1 MTRKRKFLLGAVAA
15 VGVGAIAVAFTGPG
29 SQALNTAK
37 LELVSSAIATPHG
50 GRHRGHGI
58 RHLCDDARTE
68 RLDAGIRFVEAF
80 FSFNDEQKPAWE
92 ALEAALREGSETIG
106 QHCAAMRGKPSDTP
120 GRFERLETL
129 LTAGLDV
136 VRKVR
141 PAFARFYATLNDD
154 QKAAVDRITDMSR
167 HRRG

>member
-1 MTRKRKFLLGAVAA
+1 MLGAVVAI
-15 VGVGAIAVAFTGPG
+15 GVGAVAVAFTGPG

-37 LELVSSAIATPHG
+37 LELVSSAIAHG
-50 GRHRGHGI
+50 GSHRGHGI
-58 RHLCDDARTE
+58 RHLCGDARTE
-68 RLDAGIRFVEAF
+68 RLDAGVRFVEAF

-92 ALEAALREGSETIG
+92 ALEAALREGSDTVG
-106 QHCAAMRGKPSDTP
+106 QHCAMMHGKPSDTP
-120 GRFERLETL
+120 ERFERLETL

-141 PAFARFYATLNDD
+141 PAFARFYETLNDD
-154 QKAAVDRITDMSR
+154 QKAAIDEITDMNR